1 MRGEPLTS
9 SSASTK
15 KEKGSSSWPCRLLP
29 LRGYFVQGV
38 PVELFMGIEL
48 SGLLALYER
57 GAVRGRGNESY
68 RFR

>member
-9 SSASTK
+9 ASGSTK
-15 KEKGSSSWPCRLLP
+15 KEKGSSSWPCWLLP

-48 SGLLALYER
+48 SGLLALYEC